1 MAMMPRRTLLVLT
14 AGVLALHWLALAGVP
29 LQSHTPLGT
38 PVPVFS
44 TRTLAAPPPQPLP
57 PPAPTAP
64 VAALSPVPA
73 PAPKPPPPRRPP
85 ARKKPAAAA
94 PAVAEPTSTAA
105 TDSAGLASRWD
116 AMGAPMEEVAAQ
128 TPAPAPTPD
137 ALATPSA
144 TEAAPPPAA
153 DATAQAE
160 AARAAPENP
169 AAAAPPAS
177 AIDIQPPGAV
187 ARSGA
192 SAAPAV
198 QIPAPQRLQFDVSG
212 EVKKFHYSARA
223 ELLWQHDGQQ
233 YQARQEISILF
244 LGSRTQSSTGALS
257 EGGLRPQRFADR
269 SRSEQAAH
277 FDYAQGQ
284 VTFSANTP
292 TAPMVTGTQDR
303 LSVFIQLGALL
314 AAAPERY
321 PPGTRISLATVS
333 ARAADVWAF
342 TVEDEETLD
351 LPAGSISA
359 RKLQRLPRRDHD
371 YDQKAELWL
380 APSLGYLPVRIRITQ
395 ANGDFADLRL
405 RSHAP
410 P

>member
-128 TPAPAPTPD
+128 TPAPAPD

-233 YQARQEISILF
+233 YQARQEISLLF